1 MTASVDKI
9 KSMVAQRG
17 GIARPNNFLVEL
29 PTLAGISTRDL
40 NILCR
45 TATLPGKQ
53 ILTHDR
59 RFGMQFEKIA
69 YGYAVDDITLSF
81 LMTNDYSARRYFDA
95 WRELVID
102 ETGQTAGYKKDY
114 AKRVVIHQLANS
126 IPSLFL
132 SGGVQIGPVNVGGSF
147 AIGNSLDGRV
157 DITTSVYSCELIDAF
172 PTTIGQIDFNNEQ
185 DGLIEM
191 SVQLSYKN
199 WKVVPAGQKQFTF
212 TL

>member
-9 KSMVAQRG
+9 KSTLAQKG

-29 PTLAGISTRDL
+29 PSLAGVSSRDM

-69 YGYAVDDITLSF
+69 YGYAVDDVTLSF
-81 LMTNDYSARRYFDA
+81 LMTNDYAARRYFDA
-95 WRELVID
+95 WRELIID
-102 ETGQTAGYKKDY
+102 ETGQIAGYKKDY

-126 IPSLFL
+126 IPSLFV
-132 SGGVQIGPVNVGGSF
+132 SGSINVGPVGIGGSF
-147 AIGNSLDGRV
+147 GVANSLGGRI
-157 DITTSVYSCELIDAF
+157 DITSTVYSVELIDAF
-172 PTTIGQIDFNNEQ
+172 PTTIGQVDFNNEQ
-185 DGLIEM
+185 DGFIEM

-199 WKVVPAGQKQFTF
+199 WKVVPAGQKQITF